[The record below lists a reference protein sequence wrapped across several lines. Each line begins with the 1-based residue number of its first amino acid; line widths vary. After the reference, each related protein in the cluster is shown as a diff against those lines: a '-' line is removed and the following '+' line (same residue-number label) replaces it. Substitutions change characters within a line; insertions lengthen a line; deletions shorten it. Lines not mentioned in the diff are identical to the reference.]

1 MNRTAIKNFAIWARR
16 SLREQVRTRA
26 IQFGISATDIQEAQ
40 EVSGGL
46 VVAGQALNADEA
58 EQYRRLRS
66 HLQDLMRR
74 HKQAQALEMLVDE
87 IAYTWFNR
95 LAALR
100 FMEVNGYLTTRV
112 LSSSDPK
119 LVDPDVLRDAGYIA
133 EAGEFP
139 GLNLE
144 RLNEWRSLAGRAPNP
159 DEWLYRRLLVAQ
171 CEALAEGLPFLFDR
185 TKNYTALF
193 VPTNLLSQDSIVGR
207 LVAEILE
214 ADWRDSSDSENGVEI
229 IGWLYQFYI
238 SERKDEVIG
247 AKSKVAAADIPAATQ
262 LFTPH
267 WIVRY
272 MVENSLGRLWL
283 ESHPES
289 GLRSQMPYYLESPPE
304 ESGRVDE
311 APSPHPPI
319 PSSPLTPQD
328 LTVCDPAC
336 GSGHILVYAFD
347 LLFAIYRE
355 QGYLERDIPGLI
367 LTHNLFGL
375 DLDERAVQLA
385 SFAVLMKA
393 RAKNSR
399 ILRNPPPLN
408 LVTVRSTRQL
418 ASQLAASQL
427 TTAPAPAPL
436 INHQLALG
444 VRSVQLPLTQQ
455 PIAPQQANQSRLG
468 ALFGGLLT
476 AFEDADHLGSLI
488 TPPAFDAAALVAE
501 LEAMA
506 QTAPVFVELFAALR
520 HLVKQAELLRKQ
532 YWVVVANPPYMGGGS
547 FDDKLKTFVGK
558 QYPHGKGD
566 LFAVFMERCLEQ
578 TCEIGLMAM
587 INQHSWMFL
596 SSYEDLRKSI
606 LSRYSIQSML
616 HLGYGVFQE
625 LNSKVV
631 QSAAFVIC
639 NQKPSTDQSGIYIR
653 LIDFQGV
660 GKQNEAKTLEAIANP
675 NCGYRYHAK
684 ATDFAKIP
692 GSPIAFWISKL
703 LLKNFVEGTPL
714 SKLATPRAGMITGN
728 NDALMRFWF
737 EVSYL
742 KIGFGMSNREEAKN
756 STKKWFPYQ
765 KGGSFRRWSGN
776 EEYVINWEND
786 GVLIRNTKDSKGQIP
801 AHAFNE
807 EYIFKS
813 NVNWSAVTS
822 SHFSVRVTKNGALFD
837 AGGSAAFPSVDDLNF
852 LAGFL
857 NSKVASELLNAIN
870 PTLNF
875 QAWNIGNLPLP
886 SDSFNH
892 KDIVDSQVELM
903 IKISKEEWDSS
914 ETSWGFQKCPIIPD
928 KNNCTVQASF
938 LTWEQKIAEIFQN
951 LQKLEESNNHFF
963 INAYGLQDELTPEVP
978 DEQITIRRADLSRD
992 IKSLISYAVGC
1003 MMGRYSLDHPGLI
1016 HAGQPFDPSQHT
1028 TFAADADAI
1037 LPITDQAYFDDDIVS
1052 RFVEFIKTAY
1062 GEAHLRANLDF
1073 IASALTLRD
1082 GESAQDRIRR
1092 YFLTEFISDHI
1103 QTYKKRPIYW
1113 LFTSG
1118 KNKAFGALVYLHRYT
1133 PNTVAQIRTD
1143 YVLELQRKLTGEIT
1157 RTQTHLDTATT
1168 AAAKKAIQRRLKTLR
1183 DQDAELAA
1191 YQAKLQTIADQRIAL
1206 DLDDGVA
1213 YNYTRF
1219 KGLVY
1224 EGTDLKMAD
1233 LEKKAQ
1239 WKLDLLKQIPP
1250 TLEV

>member
-455 PIAPQQANQSRLG
+455 PIAPQPIAPQQANQSRLG

-501 LEAMA
+501 LEVME
-506 QTAPVFVELFAALR
+506 QTAPIFVELFAALR
-520 HLVKQAELLRKQ
+520 HLVKQAELLRKH
-532 YWVVVANPPYMGGGS
+532 YWVVVANPPYMGGKS
-547 FDDKLKTFVGK
+547 MNAHLKDFA
-558 QYPHGKGD
+558 QANYPDSKSD
-566 LFAVFMERCLEQ
+566 LFAVFVEHIIKM
-578 TCEIGLMAM
+578 TSPGGFIGLM
-587 INQHSWMFL
+587 SPFTWMFL
-596 SSYEDLRKSI
+596 SSYEKLRKHI
-606 LSRYSIQSML
+606 LNQNTLTSLIRPEYHAFFESAYVPICTFTLTKKVLPDYSGTFIDLSQF
-616 HLGYGVFQE
+616 YGADLQPV
-625 LNSKVV
+625 K
-631 QSAAFVIC
+631 I
-639 NQKPSTDQSGIYIR
+639 
-653 LIDFQGV
+653 
-660 GKQNEAKTLEAIANP
+660 LEAIANP
-675 NCGYRYHAK
+675 NCGYLYHAR
-684 ATDFAKIP
+684 AIDFAKLP
-692 GSPIAFWISKL
+692 GSAIAYWLSSTV
-703 LLKNFVEGTPL
+703 LKAFQDNQFLREVLDPKQG
-714 SKLATPRAGMITGN
+714 LATGN
-728 NDALMRFWF
+728 NDRFLRLWF
-737 EVSYL
+737 EVRESKTSINL
-742 KIGFGMSNREEAKN
+742 KIKSSNDLQSAL
-756 STKKWFPYQ
+756 TIKWFPCN
-765 KGGSFRRWSGN
+765 KGGSFRRWAGN
-776 EEYVINWEND
+776 YTYLINWEKEGQEICNYL
-786 GVLIRNTKDSKGQIP
+786 GSVIRNPKYYFREGISWSTVSSSLVSFRYSPNGFIFETKGSVCFVHSK
-801 AHAFNE
+801 
-807 EYIFKS
+807 EYFESIF
-813 NVNWSAVTS
+813 
-822 SHFSVRVTKNGALFD
+822 
-837 AGGSAAFPSVDDLNF
+837 
-852 LAGFL
+852 GFL
-857 NSKVASELLNAIN
+857 NSRIVQHLLNAIS
-870 PTLNF
+870 PTLDYHEGPVGSIPFLN
-875 QAWNIGNLPLP
+875 NSHIK
-886 SDSFNH
+886 FNVPIW
-892 KDIVDSQVELM
+892 DAVN
-903 IKISKEEWDSS
+903 ISKTDWDNF
-914 ETSWGFQKCPIIPD
+914 ETSWDFQTHPLLRDNTIHQLS
-928 KNNCTVQASF
+928 QAF
-938 LTWEQKIAEIFQN
+938 TTWETESDRAFQQ
-951 LQKLEESNNHFF
+951 LKQLEEQNNRYW
-963 INAYGLQDELTPEVP
+963 IDAYGLQDELTPEVP
-978 DEQITIRRADLSRD
+978 DEQITIRRAELPRD
-992 IKSLISYAVGC
+992 IRYLISYAIGC

-1016 HAGQPFDPSQHT
+1016 HAGQPFDPTQHT
-1028 TFAADADAI
+1028 TFPADADGI

-1062 GEAHLRANLDF
+1062 GETHLKENLDF
-1073 IASALTLRD
+1073 IANALTLRD
-1082 GESAQDRIRR
+1082 SESAQDRIRR
-1092 YFLTEFISDHI
+1092 YFLTEFISNHI

-1118 KNKAFGALVYLHRYT
+1118 AGNSKTARSFGALVYLHRYT
-1133 PNTVAQIRTD
+1133 PNTIAQIRTD
-1143 YVLELQRKLTGEIT
+1143 YVLELQRKLNGESD
-1157 RTQTHLDTATT
+1157 RTQTQLNDATSTT
-1168 AAAKKAIQRRLKTLR
+1168 AKKTIQRRLKTLR
-1183 DQDAELAA
+1183 DQNQELAT
-1191 YQAKLQTIADQRIAL
+1191 YQAKLQTFADQRIHL

-1213 YNYTRF
+1213 YNYSRF

-1224 EGTDLKMAD
+1224 EGSDLKMAD

-1239 WKLDLLKQIPP
+1239 WKLDLIKAQKTTDP
-1250 TLEV
+1250 